1 MEIQLTLHGR
11 KRKDAA
17 DCVGEAVNAAPVYLR
32 APTHNY
38 DIGGI
43 ILDRNSVLT
52 IGDCDEALPKV
63 LIALQKAGFYTP
75 EEEVPEAV
83 PETAP
88 EAQVPAE
95 VDPEPVAVPE
105 AVPEATAP
113 PEGEQ
118 ETPAP
123 PEKAPAGPEE
133 APTEP
138 VEDIPSEA
146 EEALPEAETPEAQE
160 AAPEEETLEAEET
173 PPEEAPPDEAEA
185 PPEPEEEPPSD
196 SEQTDRVVIQMPL
209 TGFPPEKIDNLR
221 RLVASKERLIK
232 KAIGIEALPI
242 IEDSETLDFPWVPMG
257 AQSDEI
263 MAYAQLVSKLCDMAK
278 TQQRVL
284 ATEQPVENEK
294 YAFRCFLLRLG
305 FIGEEYAAARKILLR
320 NLEGNGSHKSGDG
333 KPRPP
338 KASPAAAPAGTAA
351 IIASMPAVT
360 SEAKTKFSIKKLFK
374 GLKLFTVS

>member
-17 DCVGEAVNAAPVYLR
+17 DCVGEAVNAVPVYLR

-38 DIGGI
+38 DIAGI
-43 ILDRNSVLT
+43 ILDRNGVLT

-75 EEEVPEAV
+75 ETEEVPEAV
-83 PETAP
+83 PETVSEP
-88 EAQVPAE
+88 EAQVPSEA
-95 VDPEPVAVPE
+95 DPESATDPE
-105 AVPEATAP
+105 AVSEATAT
-113 PEGEQ
+113 PEEEQ
-118 ETPAP
+118 E
-123 PEKAPAGPEE
+123 APAEPEE
-133 APTEP
+133 THMEP
-138 VEDIPSEA
+138 AA
-146 EEALPEAETPEAQE
+146 EE
-160 AAPEEETLEAEET
+160 AAPEEETPEAEET
-173 PPEEAPPDEAEA
+173 LPEEETPSGAEA
-185 PPEPEEEPPSD
+185 LPESDEEPPSD

-209 TGFPPEKIDNLR
+209 AGFPPEKIDNLR

-232 KAIGIEALPI
+232 KAIGIEVLPI
-242 IEDSETLDFPWVPMG
+242 IEDSETLDFPWAPPG
-257 AQSDEI
+257 ARSDEI

-278 TQQRVL
+278 AQQRVL

-338 KASPAAAPAGTAA
+338 KASPASAPASSAA
-351 IIASMPAVT
+351 IITTVPASAEEPAPD
-360 SEAKTKFSIKKLFK
+360 AKSKFSMKKLLGGPK
-374 GLKLFTVS
+374 MLLA